1 MPINTTKIIPVVGSR
16 GVFTLRAPFNL
27 LIVEGVEYS
36 CQAVRKISDYIANN
50 EDPSALVYKKYN
62 LPDTVY
68 DEDKAEDAYVVCLQ
82 SEKGHWLYVPYR
94 YVETFPTG
102 DGIQYCSYILNFSL
116 PGMPLMQ
123 DLNPLMLELQQ
134 RIKMALGTDV
144 KMRITQS
151 SQISLLTKEEHESAQ
166 LRRDLNKSGDG
177 LIQTVVFLER
187 QNQDLL
193 KKLTYLE
200 NYVKAHLPP

>member
-1 MPINTTKIIPVVGSR
+1 
-16 GVFTLRAPFNL
+16 
-27 LIVEGVEYS
+27 
-36 CQAVRKISDYIANN
+36 
-50 EDPSALVYKKYN
+50 
-62 LPDTVY
+62 
-68 DEDKAEDAYVVCLQ
+68 
-82 SEKGHWLYVPYR
+82 
-94 YVETFPTG
+94 
-102 DGIQYCSYILNFSL
+102 
-116 PGMPLMQ
+116 MQ

-166 LRRDLNKSGDG
+166 LQRDLNKSGDG

>member
-1 MPINTTKIIPVVGSR
+1 MATHPTKIIPVIGSR

-50 EDPSALVYKKYN
+50 EDPSALVYKKYD

-82 SEKGHWLYVPYR
+82 SAKGHWLYVPYR
-94 YVETFPTG
+94 YIETFPTG

-116 PGMPLMQ
+116 PGMPLRQ

-134 RIKMALGTDV
+134 RIKLALGTEV

-151 SQISLLTKEEHESAQ
+151 SQISLLTKEEHEAAQ

-177 LIQTVVFLER
+177 LLQTVVFLER
-187 QNQDLL
+187 QNQTLL
-193 KKLTYLE
+193 QKLEFLE
-200 NYVKAHLPP
+200 NYVKTHMTP